1 MAITNLEN
9 LSNMTGGDKDTMKQF
24 VQLYLGD
31 TPNLLGKLVD
41 AYQKQSFQGVDS
53 VQWCAHKIAPQL
65 GYMGMSSTYDLAK
78 KIENDMIANKMD
90 DLLNDLTA
98 MQDQISQSYTE
109 LEAFI
114 NS

>member
-1 MAITNLEN
+1 MAVTNLDN

-24 VQLYLGD
+24 IQLYLAD
-31 TPNLLGKLVD
+31 TPNLLGKLMA
-41 AYQKQSFQGVDS
+41 AYQNQSFQGVDS

-78 KIENDMIANKMD
+78 KIENDMIANNHSMLLE
-90 DLLNDLTA
+90 DLAA
-98 MQDQISQSYTE
+98 MQEQIEQSYTE
-109 LEAFI
+109 LEEFL

>member
-1 MAITNLEN
+1 MAVTNLDN

-24 VQLYLGD
+24 IQLYLAD
-31 TPNLLGKLVD
+31 TPNLLGKLVS
-41 AYQKQSFQGVDS
+41 AFQNQSFQGVDS

-78 KIENDMIANKMD
+78 KIENDMLANNHESILE
-90 DLLNDLTA
+90 DLAN
-98 MQDQISQSYTE
+98 MQDQITQSYTE
-109 LEAFI
+109 LEAFL